1 MVASMIRK
9 IRKIRF
15 CRSVHPALALVALA
29 VPFGGCI
36 MPRGDEAGATAAAAS
51 PALGADAKPLRQAGG
66 TAGHRL
72 VGTALMSRQLDDGR
86 VRKLVALNFDSLTPE
101 NEMKWES
108 VEPRPGGFSFEAADR
123 LVAFAAENGM
133 RMRGHTLVW
142 HSQLAPWVKGL
153 PPAELRA
160 AMERH
165 IRGVVGHWKGKVA
178 AWDVVNEAIADG
190 PSGQLRADSP
200 WSALGPTFI
209 DDAFRL
215 AHQTDPA
222 ALLFYNDYEIEGAG
236 TPKSD
241 AAYGLC
247 KRLKEAGVPIDGVG
261 FQMHVDPRHWPS
273 AEIIKQNM
281 ERFAA
286 LGLRIEITEMDV
298 PVGEIPGTMDE
309 KLQQQRAIAHDIVA
323 ACVAVEN
330 CGAITFWGLTDR
342 DSWLASPQWGA
353 LRGRLPHYPLLF
365 NAAYQPKPVVAGV
378 LDALAGH

>member
-1 MVASMIRK
+1 M
-9 IRKIRF
+9 
-15 CRSVHPALALVALA
+15 
-29 VPFGGCI
+29 GD
-36 MPRGDEAGATAAAAS
+36 RGAPS
-51 PALGADAKPLRQAGG
+51 
-66 TAGHRL
+66 
-72 VGTALMSRQLDDGR
+72 
-86 VRKLVALNFDSLTPE
+86 
-101 NEMKWES
+101 
-108 VEPRPGGFSFEAADR
+108 GGFSFEAADK

-190 PSGQLRADSP
+190 PSGELRADSP
-200 WSALGPTFI
+200 FAALGPTFI
-209 DDAFRL
+209 DDAFKL
-215 AHQTDPA
+215 AHAADPA
-222 ALLFYNDYEIEGAG
+222 ALLFYNDYEIEGEG

-241 AAYGLC
+241 AAYRLC

-273 AEIIKQNM
+273 ADSIKRNM

-298 PVGEIPGTMDE
+298 PVGEIAGTMDE
-309 KLQQQRAIAHDIVA
+309 KLQQQRTIAHDIVA
-323 ACVAVEN
+323 ACVSVEQVR
-330 CGAITFWGLTDR
+330 GDHLLGTDG
-342 DSWLASPQWGA
+342 S
-353 LRGRLPHYPLLF
+353 
-365 NAAYQPKPVVAGV
+365 
-378 LDALAGH
+378 